1 MNVEKI
7 CLSSKTIDIAENDL
21 YLELT
26 NRMCYYDDKNLNN
39 VLLPYK
45 GVEESA
51 LECAKSLI
59 NMPVQAKYKKIEG
72 QDDLGSHEMYIT
84 PDGEVVFGTE
94 SIGTHVDV
102 WIEETDVVTVS
113 GETRKL
119 PCLYAKKRIWK
130 RNKNLINAI
139 KRLYESEDGLGSSW
153 EIQTL
158 EYIYKDGIKK
168 LTNYLFLS
176 DCLLG
181 STTTPAYNGTSKAI
195 SLSAISE
202 QELMVAEALS
212 IDLSENQGETFD
224 INDNQKK
231 EENILKK
238 DKNINLS
245 SEENVDGVTT
255 TEEVSEDKNNDT
267 NAVSETD
274 IENSEGEKEP
284 STETSALTSYDL
296 RKKISKAC
304 RDKVDDWCWVAYL
317 FPEEHEVWC
326 EYDGESELDYLKFTY
341 TVENDEVIVSE
352 PEKVKLTVSVAEIN
366 SKIAELEAEVSTKDE
381 AIIKSGEEIARLK
394 TEIYE
399 LTPFK
404 EKFEKAEQ
412 DRIENELKEKKDAL
426 VSSITKSGLITKEEI
441 EESEELKGYVNN
453 LDEKSLKAVLADRYI
468 ASLGED
474 TATTTTEVSQSNTNN
489 EPETASTN
497 LDGLEDEELDVK
509 SIMKNY
515 FGK

>member
-1 MNVEKI
+1 MNIEKI

-113 GETRKL
+113 GETKKL

-176 DCLLG
+176 DNC
-181 STTTPAYNGTSKAI
+181 
-195 SLSAISE
+195 
-202 QELMVAEALS
+202 
-212 IDLSENQGETFD
+212 
-224 INDNQKK
+224 
-231 EENILKK
+231 
-238 DKNINLS
+238 
-245 SEENVDGVTT
+245 
-255 TEEVSEDKNNDT
+255 
-267 NAVSETD
+267 
-274 IENSEGEKEP
+274 
-284 STETSALTSYDL
+284 
-296 RKKISKAC
+296 
-304 RDKVDDWCWVAYL
+304 
-317 FPEEHEVWC
+317 
-326 EYDGESELDYLKFTY
+326 
-341 TVENDEVIVSE
+341 
-352 PEKVKLTVSVAEIN
+352 
-366 SKIAELEAEVSTKDE
+366 
-381 AIIKSGEEIARLK
+381 
-394 TEIYE
+394 
-399 LTPFK
+399 
-404 EKFEKAEQ
+404 
-412 DRIENELKEKKDAL
+412 
-426 VSSITKSGLITKEEI
+426 
-441 EESEELKGYVNN
+441 
-453 LDEKSLKAVLADRYI
+453 
-468 ASLGED
+468 
-474 TATTTTEVSQSNTNN
+474 
-489 EPETASTN
+489 
-497 LDGLEDEELDVK
+497 
-509 SIMKNY
+509 
-515 FGK
+515 